1 MLVSTQTDV
10 RRVVDGEGCER
21 PSADRPWRV
30 VAVVENIPL
39 GQDHRLRKQ
48 VDAMLAAG
56 FEVSVITMRD
66 DANHP
71 YRDRARLRLVEHR
84 PPPEPG
90 GPGGYVLEYAWSFLC
105 AAFALVRLRRR
116 ARIDVLQLCQPPD
129 VYFPLAWLMRW
140 AGARVVVD
148 QRDLM
153 PELLAARY
161 PAAPRA
167 ISLVLRLLERW
178 TQRAADRTITVNE
191 VLRDRLSPVAGR
203 SHEVSVVWNG
213 PVLSR
218 DDAPRPDPTLREA
231 GSHLVVW
238 VGKMG
243 LQDGVTL
250 LPELVDGVVRGLDRT
265 DVRFAVLGDGEC
277 LEDLRAQVAERG
289 LEPWVTI
296 TGWVP
301 EDTVFAYLASA
312 DAGLD
317 ISEQAEV
324 TPVKALEYMAFGL
337 PFVCFDI
344 AETRRLASGAAVLVE
359 AGDVA
364 GLARALV
371 ELVDSPDRRMLGEVG
386 RRAVEKT
393 LAWERQVP
401 TYLAAVGPDGDH

>member
-1 MLVSTQTDV
+1 MLVPDQTDV
-10 RRVVDGEGCER
+10 RSAVDGEGVSQR
-21 PSADRPWRV
+21 GDRPWHV
-30 VAVVENIPL
+30 VAVVENVPL

-48 VDAMLAAG
+48 VDALLGAG
-56 FEVSVITMRD
+56 FEVSVVTMRD
-66 DANHP
+66 DANRP
-71 YRDRARLRLVEHR
+71 YRDRAGLRLLEHR
-84 PPPEPG
+84 APPEPS
-90 GPGGYVLEYAWSFLC
+90 GPGGYVVEYAWSFLC
-105 AAFALVRLRRR
+105 AAVALARLRRR
-116 ARIDVLQLCQPPD
+116 GRIDVLQLCQPPD
-129 VYFPLAWLMRW
+129 VYFPLAWLARC

-161 PAAPRA
+161 PQAPRPFMF
-167 ISLVLRLLERW
+167 VLRMLERW

-191 VLRDRLSPVAGR
+191 VLRDRLSAVADR
-203 SHEVSVVWNG
+203 SHDVTVVWNG

-218 DDAPRPDPTLREA
+218 VDTAQPDPALREA
-231 GSHLVVW
+231 GTRLVVW
-238 VGKMG
+238 AGKMG
-243 LQDGVTL
+243 LQDGVIL
-250 LPELVDGVVRGLDRT
+250 LPDLVDGVVHGLDRP

-296 TGWVP
+296 TGWVA
-301 EDTVFAYLASA
+301 EETVFAYLASA

-364 GLARALV
+364 GLGRALV
-371 ELVDSPDRRMLGEVG
+371 ELVDSPDRRVLGEVG

-401 TYLAAVGPDGDH
+401 AYLAAVGPPRDR